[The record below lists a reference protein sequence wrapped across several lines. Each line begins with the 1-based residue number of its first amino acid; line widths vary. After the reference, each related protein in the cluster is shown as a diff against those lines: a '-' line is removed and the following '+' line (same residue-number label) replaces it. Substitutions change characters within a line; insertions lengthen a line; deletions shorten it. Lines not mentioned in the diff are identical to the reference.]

1 MTWDAPEFSSE
12 GARPNRAPSILAR
25 FPAFIRRSELR
36 EKSLVLPAR
45 CAGVWKTPRAA
56 RLAALLVLSSLILF
70 APPQHVFAQDSAL
83 AFHRAEHLRR
93 GINLS
98 EWFAQVYDSKGYTK
112 EHFETW
118 NTIQDIHLIK
128 EMGFDHVRLSIN
140 PAPMFRRNQADRI
153 PPDYLASLDAAVQ
166 MVLSE
171 HLAVLLDMHPDSDF
185 KDKLA
190 KDDSFVEQFSDFWR
204 AFARHYAAQD
214 PGLVFFE
221 MLNEPEVRDPYRWYG
236 IQARLASAI
245 REGAPH
251 HTIIAAGARWSDDD
265 DLVFLE
271 PIRDSNVIYNFHFYE
286 PHIFTHQGA
295 TWGAS
300 FWHYLHDLPYPSD
313 PGNVKAAEA
322 LEPDAIFKL
331 AVARYGSDH
340 WDSSRIDTEISQA
353 AAWAKHWNVPLT
365 CNEFGVYR
373 RYAPPRDR
381 AAWISD
387 VRTAL
392 EKYGIGWAMWDYSG
406 GFAVVLKK
414 DNQILPDELTIKALG
429 LKVPPPLAS
438 APPAKP

>member
-1 MTWDAPEFSSE
+1 MSVDPE
-12 GARPNRAPSILAR
+12 PS
-25 FPAFIRRSELR
+25 
-36 EKSLVLPAR
+36 
-45 CAGVWKTPRAA
+45 RAA
-56 RLAALLVLSSLILF
+56 VLAARAVLLFICVLFFVGSV
-70 APPQHVFAQDSAL
+70 PAQDSSL

-98 EWFAQVYDSKGYTK
+98 EWFAQVYDPKGYTK
-112 EHFETW
+112 EHFESW
-118 NTIQDIHLIK
+118 NTVQDIRLIK
-128 EMGFDHVRLSIN
+128 KMGFDHVRLSIN
-140 PAPMFRRNQADRI
+140 PAPMFRRNEADRI
-153 PPDYLASLDAAVQ
+153 PLDYLADIDNAVQ
-166 MVLSE
+166 MILSE
-171 HLAVLLDMHPDSDF
+171 HLAVILDMHPDSDF

-204 AFARHYAAQD
+204 AFAKHYAAED
-214 PGLVFFE
+214 PDLVFFE
-221 MLNEPEVRDPYRWYG
+221 ILNEPEVRDPYRWYG

-245 REGAPH
+245 REGAPK

-265 DLVFLE
+265 DLVFVE
-271 PIRDSNVIYNFHFYE
+271 PIRDPNVIYNFHFYE

-300 FWHYLHDLPYPSD
+300 FWHYLHDLPYPSNPD
-313 PGNVKAAEA
+313 NVKAAEA

-340 WDSSRIDTEISQA
+340 WDKSRIDTEIGQA

-373 RYAPPRDR
+373 HYARPQDR

-387 VRTAL
+387 VRAAL

-414 DNQILPDELTIKALG
+414 DSQILPDELTIKALG
-429 LKVPPPLAS
+429 LKTPPP
-438 APPAKP
+438 PPARPSG